1 MRARRKGFEGD
12 AGPEETEVS
21 GREIALGPLSERLG
35 YVMRRAQIAIF
46 EDFIA
51 ACAEHDIRPGQYSV
65 LTLIEHNPG
74 SSQTQIAEAVGIKKT
89 NFVALI
95 DRLEKRDLIERKPTP
110 NDRRSHSL
118 HLTDAGKALMRKL
131 HRTAALHEQ
140 RLIERIGA
148 EMHTQMFAPLQAIAA
163 MSASAADEKVRHLK
177 PASQR
182 RS

>member
-1 MRARRKGFEGD
+1 MRTRRNGIG
-12 AGPEETEVS
+12 EEPAPQEAEVS

-35 YVMRRAQIAIF
+35 YVMRRAQLAIF

-65 LTLIEHNPG
+65 LTLVEHNPG

-95 DRLEKRDLIERKPTP
+95 DLLERRGLVERKSTP
-110 NDRRSHSL
+110 RDRRSHSL
-118 HLTDAGKALMRKL
+118 FLTDAGKALMRKL
-131 HRTAALHEQ
+131 HRTAAQHEQ

-148 EMHTQMFAPLQAIAA
+148 EMHGRLFAPLQAIASL
-163 MSASAADEKVRHLK
+163 SAPAGDEKVHHLK
-177 PASQR
+177 PAATR
-182 RS
+182 RT

>member
-1 MRARRKGFEGD
+1 MAPD
-12 AGPEETEVS
+12 AGATE
-21 GREIALGPLSERLG
+21 REIALGPLAERLG

-74 SSQTQIAEAVGIKKT
+74 FSQTVVAESVGIKKT

-95 DRLEKRDLIERKPTP
+95 DRLERRGLVERKATP
-110 NDRRSHSL
+110 RDRRSHSL
-118 HLTDAGKALMRKL
+118 YLTDAGKSLMRKL
-131 HRTAALHEQ
+131 HRTAAQHEQ

-148 EMHTQMFAPLQAIAA
+148 QMHARMFEPLKAIATLA
-163 MSASAADEKVRHLK
+163 ESGDASGKVRDLK
-177 PASQR
+177 TATAR
-182 RS
+182 RA